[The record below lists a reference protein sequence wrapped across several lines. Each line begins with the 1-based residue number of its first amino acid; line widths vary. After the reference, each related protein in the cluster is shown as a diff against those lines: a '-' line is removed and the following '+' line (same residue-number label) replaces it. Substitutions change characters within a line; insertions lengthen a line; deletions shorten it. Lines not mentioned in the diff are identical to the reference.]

1 MNLYVRYGMSVRLCV
16 LDSLVCKFIKI
27 VQLLLNF
34 HSWTFA
40 CSMGNK
46 FSQGEQI
53 TSQGEQI
60 TSQFSEIDFDSE
72 LSNKIV
78 MKSLCKV

>member
-1 MNLYVRYGMSVRLCV
+1 
-16 LDSLVCKFIKI
+16 
-27 VQLLLNF
+27 
-34 HSWTFA
+34 
-40 CSMGNK
+40 MGNK
-46 FSQGEQI
+46 FSQGEQITSQGEQI

-78 MKSLCKV
+78 MKSLCKVWEWNATRIGDIVVVGNISF